1 MKIDLCKLFGFE
13 EGEKFKIEGLVDI
26 YVIQNGYLYFIDD
39 YGKQKSF
46 FNTIKDV
53 VERSIIK
60 LPKKKKFSQDTLNF
74 FKCIDKKYKW
84 ITKDKDGDV
93 CVYCEKPTK
102 GSDYWLSN
110 RNLYI
115 SKAFNQDMFD
125 QILWEDDEPVYID
138 DYIER

>member
-1 MKIDLCKLFGFE
+1 MKIDLCKLFRVE

>member
-1 MKIDLCKLFGFE
+1 MKIDLCKLFGVE

-74 FKCIDKKYKW
+74 FKCIDKEFKW
-84 ITKDKDGDV
+84 IAKDKNDDV
-93 CVYCEKPTK
+93 HTFYKKPMK
-102 GSDYWLSN
+102 GRSYWLCNYQS
-110 RNLYI
+110 YI
-115 SKAFNQDMFD
+115 SKVFNQDIFD
-125 QILWEDDEPVYID
+125 QILWEDEEPVCID
-138 DYIER
+138 DYVER